1 MHLINL
7 FSTPIW
13 STQLECFDNEKLANK
28 IYQLEEKTDSTHRSN
43 EGGFQVDDLRYP
55 MFRRKIFENIPRVPD
70 KELPKVKIWEWINI
84 NRKGNRNT
92 RHNHFGRGIF
102 LSGIYYVKTPKNSGN
117 VRFYDPR
124 GSMHMALEDYD
135 YYYGVANYQY
145 LVPEPG
151 LCLFFP
157 NWLDHDVE
165 ENESDEDRISIAF
178 NVVYA

>member
-1 MHLINL
+1 MNLINL
-7 FSTPIW
+7 FSTPVW

-28 IYQLEEKTDSTHRSN
+28 CYHLEQTRESSDMSN
-43 EGGFQVDDLRYP
+43 RGGFQCDDLNYP
-55 MFRRKIFENIPRVPD
+55 MFRRKIYEHIPRIEGN
-70 KELPKVKIWEWINI
+70 ELPKVKIWEWVNI
-84 NRKGNRNT
+84 NRKGNHNV

-102 LSGIYYVKTPKNSGN
+102 MSGIYYVKVPENSGN
-117 VRFYDPR
+117 IRFFDPR

-135 YYYGVANYQY
+135 YYYGVADYQY
-145 LVPEPG
+145 LIPEPG

-157 NWLDHDVE
+157 NWLDHAVG